1 MVRLNL
7 RNGRMW
13 GKVCNE
19 ACPQKTNILDP
30 YLNAFYYCRLKLV
43 EIAKLLNVTPKAV
56 ENALKRFDRDSYSYE
71 RELRKGQNKIK
82 RKENDKVRKQ
92 KEREKEPL
100 YHLVVRR
107 ILKDQEV
114 LHILRQALKELI
126 FEKSDKIFNEQI
138 MCLRY
143 IPCLGKIFHPIP
155 QVTSRN
161 VELITPK
168 KVAKIVDYEIRAIR
182 SDLVGVPGPAILEMP
197 EYLNSHNIQSA
208 LTCAELAIKTA
219 GYVPSDASV
228 ADVRDGRIKII
239 NPAKLE
245 EFKNVCLDESVPVAK
260 KPDPP
265 ALCNMSYKEKV
276 RIARIWLAQNKAA
289 EKAATWST
297 TGGTGKKG
305 KGGGTINTN
314 DRQAFSA
321 KNGQ

>member
-1 MVRLNL
+1 
-7 RNGRMW
+7 MW
-13 GKVCNE
+13 GEVCNE
-19 ACPQKTNILDP
+19 GCPQKWNLLDK
-30 YLNAFYYCRLKLV
+30 YLDGFYFCRLKLV
-43 EIAKLLNVTPKAV
+43 EIADLLGVTHKAI
-56 ENALKRFDRDSYSYE
+56 EKALKKFDREAYNFE
-71 RELRKGQNKIK
+71 RELRKSQNKIK
-82 RKENDKVRKQ
+82 RKENDRVRKQ

-182 SDLVGVPGPAILEMP
+182 SDLVGVPGPAMLKIP
-197 EYLNSHNIQSA
+197 ECLNNHDLPSA
-208 LTCAELAIKTA
+208 LTYAEIAIRTA
-219 GYVPSDASV
+219 GYVPTDASV
-228 ADVRDGRIKII
+228 TDVLDGRIKII
-239 NPAKLE
+239 NPAELE